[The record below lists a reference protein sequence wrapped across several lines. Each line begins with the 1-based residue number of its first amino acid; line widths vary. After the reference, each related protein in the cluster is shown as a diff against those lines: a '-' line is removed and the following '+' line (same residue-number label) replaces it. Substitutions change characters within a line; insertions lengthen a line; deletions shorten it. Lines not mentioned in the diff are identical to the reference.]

1 MKLFQIDN
9 FEPTPTDEFYMIE
22 EFKVLYMIKYNA
34 KFPGDEMGRV
44 RKRGLSEAR
53 FIYFYA
59 DHKSEFAKYSHEE
72 RKQEALEAAGLPVDY
87 KISSELDAAIKR
99 YEKLSDSRNLR
110 LLKSANAG
118 IDKLAEYFND
128 VDFLKLD
135 ANGKPMYD
143 PKDFITNVGNLAKVI
158 EGLEKL
164 EEAVLKDEG
173 QESGT
178 RGTAEK
184 GRLS

>member
-1 MKLFQIDN
+1 MRWVELGKEVYLKPDLFISMQIIN
-9 FEPTPTDEFYMIE
+9 QSLLNT
-22 EFKVLYMIKYNA
+22 
-34 KFPGDEMGRV
+34 
-44 RKRGLSEAR
+44 
-53 FIYFYA
+53 
-59 DHKSEFAKYSHEE
+59 
-72 RKQEALEAAGLPVDY
+72 AAGLPIDY
-87 KISSELDAAIKR
+87 KISSELEAAIKR

-135 ANGKPMYD
+135 INGKVMYD

-178 RGTAEK
+178 RGGNEK